1 MIYHGGLGIFPGG
14 FLGVDVF
21 FALSGFLITSL
32 LLAEWGQHGRIAL
45 GAFWA
50 RRARRLLPA
59 IVVLILGVVVL
70 GALKPFLERLL
81 DQSMTASM
89 RTDEPVVGDGETIEV
104 REGESLEQI
113 KARLKPKKAAI
124 SAEMLDTAN
133 TYDDKVTL
141 IRMLVG
147 DDATRVTAV
156 LKSLIQ
162 RDLN

>member
-1 MIYHGGLGIFPGG
+1 MSSEMKIAAAQQ
-14 FLGVDVF
+14 
-21 FALSGFLITSL
+21 FAVRLEDAIK
-32 LLAEWGQHGRIAL
+32 QIA
-45 GAFWA
+45 
-50 RRARRLLPA
+50 
-59 IVVLILGVVVL
+59 IVLILGVVVI

-89 RTDEPVVGDGETIEV
+89 RTDEPVLGEGETIEV
-104 REGESLEQI
+104 REGESLDQI

>member
-1 MIYHGGLGIFPGG
+1 
-14 FLGVDVF
+14 
-21 FALSGFLITSL
+21 
-32 LLAEWGQHGRIAL
+32 
-45 GAFWA
+45 
-50 RRARRLLPA
+50 
-59 IVVLILGVVVL
+59 VVVL

-81 DQSMTASM
+81 DRSMTASM
-89 RTDEPVVGDGETIEV
+89 RTDEPVLGDGETIEV
-104 REGESLEQI
+104 REGESLEEI